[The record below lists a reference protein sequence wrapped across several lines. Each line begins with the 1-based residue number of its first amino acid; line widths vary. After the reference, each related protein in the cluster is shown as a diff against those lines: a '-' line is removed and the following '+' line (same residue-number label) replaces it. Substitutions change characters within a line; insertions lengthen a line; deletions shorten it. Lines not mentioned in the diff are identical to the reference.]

1 MRKKSGFLTGYL
13 ILVGSFLLH
22 LIPLL
27 FPSSRTWGFN
37 HLLFLSTGVTAAYV
51 ILAAAALIIPFLLG
65 SSKWREVFIDSLSTA
80 LFENRWKYYYRLLF
94 IIIMTG
100 LFIIFRTPTH
110 FFGDGYALITNLAS
124 PAGTFVKWSEKGM
137 TLILIAI
144 QSLLGPQN
152 QKTALAAFQMVSVC
166 SGATA
171 LYFFFLIAEAIS
183 EDRMKRLLTFFV
195 SIFSGAILLF
205 FGYVE
210 NYPLLWPILS
220 GFIYFSISY
229 LKGQKG
235 LTAAGFFLGFGLF
248 LHLQMGALI
257 PAYLFLLLCRG
268 RGLLLYN
275 KLRILFWSVVAI
287 ILLAGIFLFI
297 RKYHTDLYFE
307 NIFVPLWKGK
317 PVAPGY
323 TLFSLSHLADIL
335 NQLLLLSPLLPLLL
349 FYSGRALPGVFKDR
363 IPSFLILT
371 AIGGLSFLFLIDP
384 TLGMARDWDLFSL
397 SGYSLTLLLVAL
409 YHPGKTDFLR
419 KVFPGMM
426 ILLAFSIMPFLLVNL
441 NEKNSLRYA
450 QYMYDL
456 DGEKSV
462 GTLIALRQYYI
473 DRGDN
478 ATAIERDKT
487 LRSSGFNSV
496 KIDRALTAL
505 DQGQVE
511 QAREIARTIN
521 PDRFSSRYHGMMS
534 ILYYWD
540 RDYEKA
546 LEESDQAITLQ
557 AYNYKL
563 YSARARI
570 LSSIGKGDS
579 ALICLRKAYQL
590 NSTDGDILEGFSGL
604 HLAQGR
610 PDSSIYYGEKL
621 AGLDPGN
628 PMAYYFLTLAY
639 AKLGDNAKAASNFEQ
654 YIRSGNNDP
663 QFESHRRHLTQILGA
678 IKKQ

>member
-1 MRKKSGFLTGYL
+1 
-13 ILVGSFLLH
+13 
-22 LIPLL
+22 
-27 FPSSRTWGFN
+27 
-37 HLLFLSTGVTAAYV
+37 
-51 ILAAAALIIPFLLG
+51 
-65 SSKWREVFIDSLSTA
+65 
-80 LFENRWKYYYRLLF
+80 
-94 IIIMTG
+94 
-100 LFIIFRTPTH
+100 
-110 FFGDGYALITNLAS
+110 
-124 PAGTFVKWSEKGM
+124 
-137 TLILIAI
+137 
-144 QSLLGPQN
+144 
-152 QKTALAAFQMVSVC
+152 
-166 SGATA
+166 
-171 LYFFFLIAEAIS
+171 
-183 EDRMKRLLTFFV
+183 
-195 SIFSGAILLF
+195 
-205 FGYVE
+205 
-210 NYPLLWPILS
+210 
-220 GFIYFSISY
+220 
-229 LKGQKG
+229 
-235 LTAAGFFLGFGLF
+235 
-248 LHLQMGALI
+248 
-257 PAYLFLLLCRG
+257 
-268 RGLLLYN
+268 
-275 KLRILFWSVVAI
+275 LFWSAAAI
-287 ILLAGIFLFI
+287 ILLAGIFLLI
-297 RKYHTDLYFE
+297 RKYQTDLYFE

-317 PVAPGY
+317 PIAPEY

-349 FYSGRALPGVFKDR
+349 LYSGRTLPGVFKDR
-363 IPSFLILT
+363 VPSFLILT

-384 TLGMARDWDLFSL
+384 TLGMVRDWDLFSL
-397 SGYSLTLLLVAL
+397 SGYGLTLLLVAL

-426 ILLAFSIMPFLLVNL
+426 ILLAFSIMPLLLVNL

-462 GTLIALRQYYI
+462 GTLIALRQYCI

-540 RDYEKA
+540 RNYDKA

-639 AKLGDNAKAASNFEQ
+639 AKLGGNAKAASNFEQ
-654 YIRSGNNDP
+654 YIQSGNNDP
-663 QFESHRRHLTQILGA
+663 QFESHRRQLAQILGA